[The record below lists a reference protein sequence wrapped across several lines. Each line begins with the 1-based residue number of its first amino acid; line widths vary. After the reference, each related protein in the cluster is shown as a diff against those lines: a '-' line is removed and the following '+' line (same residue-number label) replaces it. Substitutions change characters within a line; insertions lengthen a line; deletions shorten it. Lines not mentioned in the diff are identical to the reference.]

1 MARKKPKQARS
12 KATVDAIVEATG
24 QVFEQRGMRKTT
36 TTKIAERA
44 GVSVGSLYQYFPDKQ
59 ALIAAFFEQ
68 RLEHDV
74 QLMQRIFARSA
85 GASPAR
91 LMRVATEEMVRIY
104 REERDLYRGV
114 VEALPLMEQTDE
126 LRHGLDAAVKLC
138 ATYLRGYPDVLGDR
152 DPELLAL
159 IAFHGVRSAINAVVA
174 HTPEKLD
181 DPDLSD
187 ILAGGAI
194 GFLGVSDADEE
205 E

>member
-1 MARKKPKQARS
+1 MPRKKPKQARS
-12 KATVDAIVEATG
+12 KATVEAIVEATG
-24 QVFEQRGMRKTT
+24 QVFERRGMRKTT

-44 GVSVGSLYQYFPDKQ
+44 GVSVGSLYQYFPDKKT
-59 ALIAAFFEQ
+59 LIAAFFEK

-74 QLMQRIFARSA
+74 KLMQRIFARSE

-104 REERDLYRGV
+104 REERELYRGV
-114 VEALPLMEQTDE
+114 VDALPLMEQTDE
-126 LRHGLDAAVKLC
+126 LRAGLDDAVKLC
-138 ATYLRGYPDVLGDR
+138 ATYMRGYPEVLGDR

-159 IAFHGVRSAINAVVA
+159 VAFHGVRSAINAVVA
-174 HTPEKLD
+174 RSPEKLD
-181 DPDLSD
+181 DPALPE

-194 GFLGVSDADEE
+194 GFLGVPDDDEE

>member
-1 MARKKPKQARS
+1 MPRKKPKQARS

-24 QVFEQRGMRKTT
+24 QVFERRGMRKTT

-59 ALIAAFFEQ
+59 ALIAAFFEK
-68 RLEHDV
+68 RLEHDL
-74 QLMQRIFARSA
+74 QLMQRIFARAA

-114 VEALPLMEQTDE
+114 VDALPLMEQTDE
-126 LRHGLDAAVKLC
+126 LRTGIDNAVKLC
-138 ATYLRGYPDVLGDR
+138 ATYLRAYPDVLGDR

-159 IAFHGVRSAINAVVA
+159 VAFHGVRSAINAVVA
-174 HTPEKLD
+174 QTPEKLD
-181 DPDLSD
+181 DPDLPA

-194 GFLGVSDADEE
+194 GFLGVPDDEAE
-205 E
+205 

>member
-1 MARKKPKQARS
+1 MPRKKPKQARS
-12 KATVDAIVEATG
+12 KATVEAIVEATG
-24 QVFEQRGMRKTT
+24 QVFERRGMRRTT

-59 ALIAAFFEQ
+59 ALIAAFFEK

-74 QLMQRIFARSA
+74 QLMQRIFARGA

-91 LMRVATEEMVRIY
+91 LMRIAVEEMVRIY
-104 REERDLYRGV
+104 RDERDLYRGV
-114 VEALPLMEQTDE
+114 VEALPLLEQTE
-126 LRHGLDAAVKLC
+126 EVRTGLDTAVKLC
-138 ATYLRGYPDVLGDR
+138 ATYLRGYPEALGDR

-159 IAFHGVRSAINAVVA
+159 VAFHGVRSALNAVVA
-174 HTPEKLD
+174 QTPDKLD
-181 DPDLSD
+181 DPELPA

-194 GFLGVSDADEE
+194 GFLGVPNDEE